1 MSDNYSLIIKNGT
14 CYIDGSLSRVDI
26 ALSGNKIKKIG
37 KIKLNSS
44 KVFDATDKVVLPG
57 IIDTQTHF
65 REPGSTDVED
75 LESGSRAAVLG
86 GVTSLFEMP
95 NTNPPTSNLIEFDKK
110 LQLAKDRMHSNYAFY
125 FGATPENTD
134 QLSKL
139 KDVEGCCGVKLFAG
153 SSTGKLLVDKE
164 ADIEKVIS
172 NSDRIVSIH
181 SEDEEIL
188 KMRVKF
194 KKKGNVHSHPEWRN
208 VECAMSSTRRVV
220 KIAERYNKKIHVLHV
235 STKEEV
241 DFLAMHK
248 KNVTFETTPQ
258 HLTLY
263 APDCYDKLGS
273 YAQMNPPIRSKE
285 HYDRLWT
292 AVKNNVVDVLG
303 SDHAPHSKENKDKEY
318 PSTPS
323 GMPGVQTIFPVM
335 LDHVNNGKLSLE
347 QLIKLMCENP
357 CKIFGIKNKGYI
369 QEEYDAD
376 LTIVDM
382 SKEQII
388 KNEMMA
394 SKCGWTPFHN
404 YKVKGFPVAT
414 IVNGVI
420 VMENGK
426 IVSNQVGK
434 PLVFKL

>member
-1 MSDNYSLIIKNGT
+1 MSDNFSLIIKNGS
-14 CYIDGSLSRVDI
+14 CYVNGKLTQTDI
-26 ALSGNKIKKIG
+26 GLSGNKIKKIG
-37 KIKLNSS
+37 KIELNSS
-44 KVFDATDKVVLPG
+44 KVYDATDKVVLPG

-95 NTNPPTSNLIEFDKK
+95 NTNPPTSNLVEFDKK
-110 LQLAKDRMHSNYAFY
+110 LQLAKNRMHSNYAFY
-125 FGATPENTD
+125 FGATPDNIE

-172 NSDRIVSIH
+172 SSDRVVSIH

-188 KMRVKF
+188 NLRKKF
-194 KKKGNVHSHPEWRN
+194 IKEGDVHSHPEWRN
-208 VECAMSSTRRVV
+208 AECAISSTRRVV

-235 STKEEV
+235 TTKEEV

-248 KNVTFETTPQ
+248 KNVTFEITPQ

-263 APDCYDKLGS
+263 APDCYDKLGT
-273 YAQMNPPIRSKE
+273 YAQMNPPLRTKE
-285 HYDRLWT
+285 HYDRLWV
-292 AVKNNVVDVLG
+292 AIKNNIVDVLG
-303 SDHAPHSKENKDKEY
+303 SDHAPHSKENKNKNY
-318 PSTPS
+318 PNTPS

-335 LDHVNNGKLSLE
+335 LDHVNNGKLTLE

-357 CKIFGIKNKGYI
+357 CKIFGIKNKGYLK
-369 QEEYDAD
+369 EGYDAD
-376 LTIVDM
+376 LTIADM
-382 SKEQII
+382 NKEVTI
-388 KNEMMA
+388 KDEMIA
-394 SKCGWTPFHN
+394 SKCKWTPFNNH
-404 YKVKGFPVAT
+404 KVKGFPVGT
-414 IVNGVI
+414 IVNGNLVMSDGKVI
-420 VMENGK
+420 VESKGT
-426 IVSNQVGK
+426 
-434 PLVFKL
+434 PLKF

>member
-1 MSDNYSLIIKNGT
+1 MSDNFSLIIKNGS
-14 CYIDGSLSRVDI
+14 CYIDGKLTRIDI
-26 ALSGNKIKKIG
+26 GLLDNKIKKIG
-37 KIKLNSS
+37 KIELNSS
-44 KVFDATDKVVLPG
+44 KVYDATDKVVLPG

-86 GVTSLFEMP
+86 GITSLFEMP

-110 LQLAKDRMHSNYAFY
+110 LQLAKNRMHSNYAFY
-125 FGATPENTD
+125 FGATPDNIS

-188 KMRVKF
+188 KLRKKF
-194 KKKGNVHSHPEWRN
+194 IKKGDVHSHPEWRN

-220 KIAERYNKKIHVLHV
+220 KIAERYNKNIHVLHV
-235 STKEEV
+235 TTKEEV

-248 KNVTFETTPQ
+248 KNVTFEITPQ

-263 APDCYDKLGS
+263 APDCYDKLGT
-273 YAQMNPPIRSKE
+273 YAQMNPPLRTKE
-285 HYDRLWT
+285 HYDRLWV
-292 AVKNNVVDVLG
+292 AIKNNIVDVLG

-318 PSTPS
+318 PNTPS

-335 LDHVNNGKLSLE
+335 LDHVNKGKLTLE

-357 CKIFGIKNKGYI
+357 CRIFGIKDKGYI
-369 QEEYDAD
+369 KEGYDAD

-382 SKEQII
+382 NKEVII
-388 KNEMMA
+388 KNEMIA
-394 SKCGWTPFHN
+394 SKCGWTPFNNH
-404 YKVKGFPVAT
+404 KIKGFPVGT
-414 IVNGVI
+414 IINGNLVMSDGKVI
-420 VMENGK
+420 LESKGM
-426 IVSNQVGK
+426 
-434 PLVFKL
+434 PLKF